1 LFAFA
6 GRSLAFDSYNL
17 FYSGEDI
24 MEKRGFALIGCGV
37 WGAVHARTY
46 ASSPR
51 VRLVATCDAEENRA
65 AEFARIYGAEHHT
78 KDWREILR
86 NPAVDAVSVAT
97 PDFAHGEI
105 VLAALEA
112 GKHVLVEKPLAT
124 TLDECRRIL
133 AARDARGVK
142 LMVDFHNRWNLP
154 FVNIRRMVE
163 SGELGTLLMMNIR
176 LNDTLYVPTRML
188 SWAAKSSA
196 AQFLGSHVVDLIRW
210 ISGAEVGRVYAVSR
224 SEVLRKRGVET
235 PDFFQSTLELSNGGT
250 AVVENCWIVNE
261 RAPSV
266 FDFQAEF
273 VGTRGSVYVNASHH
287 RMIEKYSEDSASFP
301 DVAAA
306 ADLHGKPVGFAVAAI
321 EHFIDCVNDDRAPV
335 VTGEDG
341 LRAAEV
347 VLAIEA
353 SAHAGSPVEL
363 RG

>member
-1 LFAFA
+1 
-6 GRSLAFDSYNL
+6 
-17 FYSGEDI
+17 
-24 MEKRGFALIGCGV
+24 MEKPGFALIGCGV
-37 WGAVHARTY
+37 WGAIHARTY

-51 VRLVATCDAEENRA
+51 VRFVATCDAEESRA
-65 AEFARIYGAEHHT
+65 AEFAQVHGAEGYST
-78 KDWREILR
+78 DWREIVKH
-86 NPAVDAVSVAT
+86 PKVDAVSVAT

-163 SGELGTLLMMNIR
+163 SGELGTLLMMYVR

-210 ISGAEVGRVYAVSR
+210 LSGAEVKRVYAVSR
-224 SEVLRKRGVET
+224 SEVLKKRGIET
-235 PDFFQSTLELSNGGT
+235 PDFFQSVLELSNGGT

-266 FDFQAEF
+266 FDFQGEF

-287 RMIEKYSEDSASFP
+287 RMIEKYSEDGASFP

-321 EHFIDCVNDDRAPV
+321 EHFIDCVKEDRAPM

-347 VLAIEA
+347 VLAIEE
-353 SAHAGSPVEL
+353 SARAGNPVEL
-363 RG
+363 QM